1 MNEALKD
8 FIEKFVIVYIDD
20 ILSFS
25 QSKVEHLRHLRL
37 VLGILQQEKILINLK
52 KCSLMKT
59 KLVFLGFVISQE
71 GMKMDLEKVNET
83 MEWTCTRSIYE
94 VRSFHGLARFYG
106 KFIKNFNSICAP
118 IVETIKGEHQPFEW
132 TKEAEKGFR
141 LSK

>member
-52 KCSLMKT
+52 KCSL
-59 KLVFLGFVISQE
+59 IQSEE
-71 GMKMDLEKVNET
+71 GL
-83 MEWTCTRSIYE
+83 
-94 VRSFHGLARFYG
+94 
-106 KFIKNFNSICAP
+106 
-118 IVETIKGEHQPFEW
+118 
-132 TKEAEKGFR
+132 
-141 LSK
+141 